1 MLVLNLNVNK
11 EFLEQEGKILMEDFV
26 DTDFSL
32 YSDCSVYFSFIK
44 LLIKY
49 ARKFEDF
56 PQKIETI
63 K

>member
-32 YSDCSVYFSFIK
+32 YSDCSVYFTFIK
-44 LLIKY
+44 LLIQN